1 MKKWLKWLCNNG
13 YNGYITITITNHKGS
28 ITITITN
35 HYVSKIM
42 VISNSGLIIASSNL
56 SPKKLENSKVQF
68 NINRACLTL
77 LYQNSL
83 CKIKRD
89 YII

>member
-35 HYVSKIM
+35 HYISKIM
-42 VISNSGLIIASSNL
+42 VISNSARHGDLAII
-56 SPKKLENSKVQF
+56 
-68 NINRACLTL
+68 
-77 LYQNSL
+77 
-83 CKIKRD
+83 
-89 YII
+89 IIYDFFVFLNGQEPTV

>member
-1 MKKWLKWLCNNG
+1 MVMKKWLKWLCKNG

-42 VISNSGLIIASSNL
+42 VISNSAEKQFVGQTSEYNQFIQFNRQC
-56 SPKKLENSKVQF
+56 KLE
-68 NINRACLTL
+68 
-77 LYQNSL
+77 
-83 CKIKRD
+83 
-89 YII
+89 